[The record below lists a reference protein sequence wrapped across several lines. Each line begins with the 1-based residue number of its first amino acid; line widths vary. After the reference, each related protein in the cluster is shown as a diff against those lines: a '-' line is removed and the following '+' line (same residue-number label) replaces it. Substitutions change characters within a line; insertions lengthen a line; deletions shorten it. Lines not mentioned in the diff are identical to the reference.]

1 MSPRK
6 GDSPLQ
12 GLLLVDKP
20 AGWTSHD
27 VVARVRRLTGQRR
40 IGHTGTLDPAA
51 TGLLV
56 LCLGP
61 ATRLVEYL
69 TAHDKR
75 YTGEIHLGITTDT
88 LDAEGNV
95 TAVRPVPEISDA
107 ILGAIAV
114 RFTGRRLQVPPAY
127 SAIKVAGQRSYA
139 RARAGDSF
147 ELPAR
152 EVDITG
158 LALGLVSH
166 ERVHFDVACGSGTYI
181 RSLARD
187 IGEALG
193 CGAHL
198 ASLRRHR
205 AGAFSVQ
212 DASTLEEIEAACAAD
227 AAQDLLIPA
236 DEGLAGSPAGLLSE
250 AGSRLF
256 RQGMREPVACTSG
269 PHDCVRVYDG
279 LGAFLGV
286 GSITAGGE
294 LRPVKV
300 FAGLQDA
307 TSVTYVGAEPENP

>member
-6 GDSPLQ
+6 SDSPLQ
-12 GLLLVDKP
+12 GVLLVDKP

-56 LCLGP
+56 LCLGS

-75 YTGEIHLGITTDT
+75 YTGEICLGTTTDT

-95 TAVRPVPEISDA
+95 TAVRPVAAVDEALLS
-107 ILGAIAV
+107 AIAM
-114 RFTGRRLQVPPAY
+114 RFTGRQLQVPPAY
-127 SAIKVAGQRSYA
+127 SAIKVDGQRSYA

-152 EVDITG
+152 EVEVTS
-158 LALGLVSH
+158 LALALLSRGILG
-166 ERVHFDVACGSGTYI
+166 FDVSCGSGTYI

-205 AGAFSVQ
+205 VGVFAVE
-212 DASTLEEIEAACAAD
+212 DAAMLDEIAAACAAG

-236 DEGLAGSPAGLLSE
+236 DEGLAGSPAGLLSP

-256 RQGMREPVACTSG
+256 LRGIRRSVAG
-269 PHDCVRVYDG
+269 APGAHDCIRVYDD

-286 GSITAGGE
+286 GSLTAGGE

-300 FAGLQDA
+300 FAGPPDA
-307 TSVTYVGAEPENP
+307 PSATYVGGEPENP